1 MPVFSRVEI
10 SEDRLRAALTG
21 PDGDVTRYV
30 LRVTRNIRNRAVLYC
45 PVDTGNLRASIATGA
60 VRTEGSSVVGTVGT
74 PVEYA
79 AAVHEGVRAQTVTV
93 AEHTVRAHEIK
104 AHTVAARTQQSF
116 TVPGKGGRPAY
127 TVAAHTIREHQVYA
141 RTQLGHTV
149 PAHTRAIKARAGR
162 PFLRQ
167 AMEDVLGEG

>member
-60 VRTEGSSVVGTVGT
+60 VRTEGSTVVGTVGT

-79 AAVHEGVRAQTVTV
+79 IYVHEGTAP
-93 AEHTVRAHEIK
+93 HEIRP
-104 AHTVAARTQQSF
+104 TT
-116 TVPGKGGRPAY
+116 PGGVLAWGGRP
-127 TVAAHTIREHQVYA
+127 
-141 RTQLGHTV
+141 
-149 PAHTRAIKARAGR
+149 PTRFATRVNHPGTKPQ
-162 PFLRQ
+162 PFLRR